1 MYIYCLRLFKRSNCK
16 ARFYSPLSS
25 SCIQFVLCIM
35 RRNKGQITSIYK
47 CQLGSVSAQFQYARI
62 TNSTYF
68 ISSFHI
74 RFIILI
80 YGQQRIFIF
89 YWSKILLSPTLHF
102 TCKQQPN
109 FISPTSLQYWTWY
122 LRYMRSFDR
131 NMTWRNGLRRIL
143 LCNLRMQKW
152 IIDLDFHLHFR
163 SGMFNLYTFFK
174 SDPKLKWI
182 TFLSFRNPFP

>member
-25 SCIQFVLCIM
+25 SCIHFVLCIM

-47 CQLGSVSAQFQYARI
+47 CQLGSISAQFQYARI
-62 TNSTYF
+62 TNSTHF

-89 YWSKILLSPTLHF
+89 ELLLENFIKSHITFYLQTAAKLHITHFDAILNVVFEIYALIWSKYDLKKWSSLDITMQFTNAKMDNWFGLSSSLLV
-102 TCKQQPN
+102 
-109 FISPTSLQYWTWY
+109 
-122 LRYMRSFDR
+122 R
-131 NMTWRNGLRRIL
+131 NV
-143 LCNLRMQKW
+143 
-152 IIDLDFHLHFR
+152 
-163 SGMFNLYTFFK
+163 
-174 SDPKLKWI
+174 
-182 TFLSFRNPFP
+182 